1 VQCSISSFSR
11 AAVFTRDLVPPRR
24 VLIRPNGTAPARVPL
39 LLREARVASRLSLS
53 LSILFIYFELVE
65 FIPLVRHI
73 VESFS

>member
-1 VQCSISSFSR
+1 VQHQFLFQSR
-11 AAVFTRDLVPPRR
+11 RFYPCPRPPRR